1 MNRKEQEILLAYLT
15 NELIR
20 LENDVTDCQNR
31 MRWRRPDEVDCIE
44 TVIAIA
50 RLNAFK
56 EFQSAVL
63 AILSLDLGKAKAGD

>member
-1 MNRKEQEILLAYLT
+1 MNRKEQEILLEYLL

-31 MRWRRPDEVDCIE
+31 MRWRRPDEIDCIE
-44 TVIAIA
+44 TAIAIA

-56 EFQSAVL
+56 EFSAAVT
-63 AILSLDLGKAKAGD
+63 AILSLNNDN